1 MSQASSDLDDFGG
14 ALEYEDQHQ
23 EEMPTVSAA
32 PTWRKKGINIYT
44 ILLLISFLMLLT
56 GAIRLF
62 TQLGNY

>member
-14 ALEYEDQHQ
+14 ALEYESQP

-32 PTWRKKGINIYT
+32 PNWRKKGLNIYT